1 MPYRFA
7 HWLILMLIVLT
18 VPAFWRSYLSDLSS
32 SRIEL
37 HVHGVTA
44 SIWMAL
50 LAIQSWS
57 IHNRHRRLHRTL
69 GKASFVLFPF
79 FLVGFVKEHKAAPTA
94 AKGAVSTLLH
104 LNALEPRNGI
114 DHLTRRCINVVVA
127 AQIARVVIRY
137 LFSVFSS
144 ELQPAAGYK
153 LVQEFCNVDH
163 LEIHHE

>member
-1 MPYRFA
+1 MVQRNIPLAARSGPVNQNDGHPGRNSLASPEGTGNIAMPYRFA

-57 IHNRHRRLHRTL
+57 IHNRHRRLHRAL
-69 GKASFVLFPF
+69 GVVFCFVRRVEVDVRF
-79 FLVGFVKEHKAAPTA
+79 
-94 AKGAVSTLLH
+94 AVPL
-104 LNALEPRNGI
+104 
-114 DHLTRRCINVVVA
+114 
-127 AQIARVVIRY
+127 
-137 LFSVFSS
+137 SS
-144 ELQPAAGYK
+144 E
-153 LVQEFCNVDH
+153 VQH
-163 LEIHHE
+163 LG